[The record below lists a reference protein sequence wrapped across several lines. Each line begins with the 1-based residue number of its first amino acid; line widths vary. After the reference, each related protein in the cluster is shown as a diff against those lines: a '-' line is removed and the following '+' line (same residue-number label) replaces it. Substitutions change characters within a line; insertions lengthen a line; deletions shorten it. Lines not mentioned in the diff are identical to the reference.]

1 MPSTPSGDRLPCGAQ
16 VDELLEQVAEGHGGD
31 LTDHQRGCVHCQ
43 AALGELQTFWQ
54 PAIAA
59 AAVPVEVPTGLT
71 GSIMNAVR
79 RRAQNVWFTFEGT
92 DGGAIRIA
100 ARIVAVIA
108 RDTARLVPGVRVV
121 LGRTSESR
129 MAALVEKATLGH
141 RHPHSRRR
149 RPRTHRRSRT
159 RRRRDLRQPRP
170 RRSPSD
176 PIRRHRRA
184 APRHRPGGRERQ
196 RPRRRRPT
204 SQRLS
209 PAVCWPRRN
218 HAPFEV
224 AKLER
229 KPRRSPAARER
240 SAGESRPR
248 RSAAP

>member
-141 RHPHSRRR
+141 RHPHTAVGVLG
-149 RPRTHRRSRT
+149 RTAAVELAVAVTYGNPAPDVARQIQSDVIAAL
-159 RRRRDLRQPRP
+159 RRDIGLVGVNVNVRVDDVLPRN
-170 RRSPSD
+170 
-176 PIRRHRRA
+176 
-184 APRHRPGGRERQ
+184 G
-196 RPRRRRPT
+196 
-204 SQRLS
+204 
-209 PAVCWPRRN
+209 
-218 HAPFEV
+218 
-224 AKLER
+224 
-229 KPRRSPAARER
+229 
-240 SAGESRPR
+240 
-248 RSAAP
+248 